1 MISRYSRPE
10 MAALFSDEARFARW
24 LDVEIPACEVLA
36 KRGEIPAEAV
46 AVIREKAG
54 FDVQRIHEIE
64 AEVKHDVIAF
74 LSSVAEKVGPE
85 SRYIHYGLTSS
96 DVVDTA
102 LALTLFSAAALV
114 RQDVEQ
120 LMATCRRQALAHRH
134 TVMIGRT
141 HGIHAE
147 PTTLGMKFLLWY
159 ADLDRSL
166 ARLDAS
172 RERLR
177 VGKLSG
183 AVGTYAH
190 LGPEVEEEVCLLL
203 GLQPAPISTQ
213 VLQRDRHG
221 EYLAVLGLLA
231 STVEKMA
238 LEVRNLQRTDDREV
252 EEPFGRGQKGSS
264 AMPHKRN
271 PVGCENIT
279 GLARVVRANVQAGM
293 ENIALW
299 HERDIS
305 HSSVER
311 VILPDSSILVDY
323 MIHRMDGILAGL
335 LVYPERMLENMN
347 RLHGL
352 TFSGVVLLALVR
364 TGLTRDEA
372 YLMVQRNAMKVW
384 EQKGSLKD
392 LLAADEEV
400 AGRLGP
406 EELDRLFDLDY
417 QLRHVDQVYER
428 VLGERPAKA

>member
-10 MAALFSDEARFARW
+10 MAALFTDEARFGRW
-24 LDVEIPACEVLA
+24 LDVEIATCEVLA
-36 KRGEIPAEAV
+36 GRGEIPAEAV
-46 AVIREKAG
+46 AVIREKAA
-54 FDVQRIHEIE
+54 FDVERIREIE

-74 LSSVAEKVGPE
+74 LSCVAENVGPE

-114 RQDVEQ
+114 RQGVEQ

-134 TVMIGRT
+134 TIMIGRT

-166 ARLDAS
+166 ARLDAA

-190 LGPEVEEEVCLLL
+190 LGPDVERDVCRLL
-203 GLQPAPISTQ
+203 GLEPAPISTQ

-238 LEVRNLQRTDDREV
+238 LEVRNLQRTDVREV

-271 PVGCENIT
+271 PVGCENLT

-311 VILPDSSILVDY
+311 VILPDSSILTDY
-323 MIHRMDGILAGL
+323 MLHRMDGILAGL
-335 LVYPERMLENMN
+335 LVYPQRMLENMD
-347 RLHGL
+347 RLRGL
-352 TFSGVVLLALVR
+352 TFSGVVLLGLVR

-372 YLMVQRNAMKVW
+372 YIMVQRNAMKVW
-384 EQKGSLKD
+384 EEKGSLRD

-400 AGRLGP
+400 ASRLSH
-406 EELDRLFDLDY
+406 EDLDRLFDLNY
-417 QLRHVDQVYER
+417 QLRHVDQIYER
-428 VLGERPAKA
+428 VLGERPAQA